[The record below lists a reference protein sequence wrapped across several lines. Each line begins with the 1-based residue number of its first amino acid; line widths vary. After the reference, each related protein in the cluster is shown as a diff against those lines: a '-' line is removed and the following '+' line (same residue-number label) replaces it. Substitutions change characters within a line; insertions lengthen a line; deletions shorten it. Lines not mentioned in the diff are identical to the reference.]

1 MKSILEALGNSICE
15 YVEEIKKTDFQW
27 PDPQSQMDMPCLSI
41 LAVGTPALSRR
52 IPEAISSTALDN
64 GKYLNKYITGQWEH
78 KIQVDLWCEYKE
90 QREVLINRIVDF
102 FDKQFIEEGKPTGV
116 RLAVGDIIASY
127 ILTGYNYMD
136 SEESAKTSEWRIKF
150 DVVCDS
156 PRVVEKEEFVMKQFT
171 IKSRIDEFV
180 NVDSD
185 SVNEIKTF

>member
-1 MKSILEALGNSICE
+1 MKSILMALGDSIIE
-15 YVEEIKKTDFQW
+15 AIPEIKKSDFQW

-41 LAVGTPALSRR
+41 MVAGTPALNRR
-52 IPEAISSTALDN
+52 IPEFISSEALPD
-64 GKYLNKYITGQWEH
+64 GKYKNRYATGQWEH
-78 KIQVDLWCEYKE
+78 KIQIDLWCDYKE
-90 QREVLINRIVDF
+90 LREVLLNKIVDY

-116 RLAVGDIIASY
+116 RLVVGDIIASY

-136 SEESAKTSEWRIKF
+136 SEDSAKTSEFRIKF

-171 IKSRIDEFV
+171 VKSRIDEFV
-180 NVDSD
+180 KVDSD